1 MNNIKIPPSYKN
13 VHISKDKNSKIL
25 AYGFDSKNR
34 KQVIYNPDYIIKQK
48 NIKYNKIIKLNKVFN
63 KIINDI
69 NDNINLINNDEIKL
83 TKKDIEISIII
94 YLIINCGFRVGN
106 EKYKYENNSYGICTI
121 RFNHIIFNKLKKNI
135 IIDFIGKKGIK
146 NKSECFNNNIILYL
160 YEKYKKTNDKNR
172 AVFDYNSIDVNNF
185 LKKYNKKITSKD
197 LRTWN
202 ANSLLLKYIKLP
214 DILKNKNPIKK
225 AIEKVSYK
233 LHNTYNICIKS
244 YINPL
249 LIEKLKYKL
258 KNKIKN

>member
-1 MNNIKIPPSYKN
+1 MNIKIPPAYTNVYIYPEGKN
-13 VHISKDKNSKIL
+13 NKIL
-25 AYGFDSKNR
+25 AYGYDSKNR
-34 KQVIYNPDYIIKQK
+34 KQVIYNPEYVKKQHEK
-48 NIKYNKIIKLNKVFN
+48 KYKKILKLNKIFKTIYEDINKIIESNKY
-63 KIINDI
+63 
-69 NDNINLINNDEIKL
+69 NINY
-83 TKKDIEISIII
+83 DIAIII
-94 YLIINCGFRVGN
+94 YMIINCGFRIGN
-106 EKYKYENNSYGICTI
+106 EKYKCENNSYGISTI
-121 RFNHIIFNKLKKNI
+121 RFNHIIFDKLKKNI

-160 YEKYKKTNDKNR
+160 YEKYKKTKDKNK

-233 LHNTYNICIKS
+233 LHNTYNICVKS